1 MTIGGNMLTFNEKL
15 NIIDS
20 FTELTRVD
28 ISLGRVNFHYEE
40 SVKDKKIVVYRL
52 HPNGNGFVYAG
63 DMKDLYETDVK
74 GMVNIRDFTEE
85 TLRKIIRD
93 SIDSLSE
100 QEPIEEIWI
109 DKHGNELILKND
121 FDSWNVYVADLL
133 EATFATYDAARD
145 YLEQEE
151 FQWKH

>member
-1 MTIGGNMLTFNEKL
+1 MLTFNEKL

-20 FTELTRVD
+20 FTELTRID

-52 HPNGNGFVYAG
+52 HPNGNGFVYVG
-63 DMKDLYETDVK
+63 DMDDLYETDAK

-85 TLRKIIRD
+85 ALRKIIRE

-100 QEPIEEIWI
+100 QEPFEETWV
-109 DKHGNELILKND
+109 DKHRSEESRVGKEWRSVECNE
-121 FDSWNVYVADLL
+121 
-133 EATFATYDAARD
+133 
-145 YLEQEE
+145 
-151 FQWKH
+151 

>member
-1 MTIGGNMLTFNEKL
+1 MLTFNEKL

-20 FTELTRVD
+20 FTELTRID
-28 ISLGRVNFHYEE
+28 ISLGRVNYHYEE
-40 SVKDKKIVVYRL
+40 SVKDKKVVVYRL

-63 DMKDLYETDVK
+63 DMDGLYETDAK

-85 TLRKIIRD
+85 ALRKII
-93 SIDSLSE
+93 SESVDSLSE
-100 QEPIEEIWI
+100 QEPFEETWV
-109 DKHGNELILKND
+109 DKHDNELTLRND
-121 FDSWNVYVADLL
+121 FDSWNVYVENLL

-151 FQWKH
+151 FQQKH